1 MIPVKSYAAT
11 GYLHP
16 LYAESLAEFGEPV
29 ELPHAGGWVLRRKT
43 PILDLRDAMGCY
55 PIFCCPRWQSLGADL
70 AQLQNTVVALSLV
83 TDPFGDYTPE
93 ILQSLFDVVVPYK
106 QHFVADLSLPLEQY
120 TSARHRKYARR
131 ALQRVSVE
139 VCDCPVAHLDDW
151 VRLYDCLVDRHHIT
165 GIRRFSRESFAKQL
179 SVPGAVLF
187 RAAEGD
193 EPLSLDLWYV
203 QGDAA
208 YAHLVGTSP
217 RGYEIQVSY
226 ALKRFILE
234 YFTGKVRWANLAGVP
249 GTTAEADS
257 GLAGFKRGWSSG
269 TRTAFFCGK
278 ICNRSDYQE
287 LVQATHSE
295 KTDFFPAYRKG
306 EFS

>member
-1 MIPVKSYAAT
+1 MTSVKSHATT

-29 ELPHAGGWVLRRKT
+29 ELTHAGGWILRRRT

-55 PIFCCPRWQSLGADL
+55 PVFCCSRWQSLGDDL
-70 AQLQNTVVALSLV
+70 AQIRNTVVAVSLV
-83 TDPFGDYTPE
+83 TDPFGDYT
-93 ILQSLFDVVVPYK
+93 LDLLKSLFDVVVPYK
-106 QHFVADLSLPLEQY
+106 QHFVADLSVPLEQY

-131 ALQRVSVE
+131 ALERVSVE
-139 VCDCPVAHLDDW
+139 VCDRPVAHLDDW

-179 SVPGAVLF
+179 SVPGAVMF
-187 RAAEGD
+187 RAAEAD

-203 QGDAA
+203 QGDVA

-226 ALKRFILE
+226 ALKLFILQ
-234 YFTGKVRWANLAGVP
+234 YFTGKIRWASLAGVP
-249 GTTAEADS
+249 GATTGADT

-269 TRTAFFCGK
+269 TRMAFFCGK
-278 ICNRSDYQE
+278 ICNQSDYRE
-287 LVQATHSE
+287 LVRATQSE
-295 KTDFFPAYRKG
+295 ETDFFPAYRKG